1 MDFLKTIN
9 EVKTP
14 KQQLK
19 GLYVGE
25 KGKPLKL
32 LFSGTEENCNNK
44 WEEIKSKHVGKVKK
58 IYGATSGQALDDVIS
73 EYQLNTQEIAE
84 LIIAEYSTGPGD
96 EPIHVNKIPVPDEIF
111 KEIDQAIEQYKS
123 EVAMNVEK
131 GLADKTFKPRT
142 IALLNSVKEYLKVLD
157 TSNFTE
163 LNLFVYTYQPDCV
176 HLIPPRTLNFI
187 NKGFDQKP
195 FMTEV

>member
-9 EVKTP
+9 EVKIS
-14 KQQLK
+14 KQPLK

-32 LFSGTEENCNNK
+32 LFSGTEECCNNK

-58 IYGATSGQALDDVIS
+58 IYGATTGQVLDDVIS
-73 EYQLNTQEIAE
+73 EYELNTQEVAE
-84 LIIAEYSTGPGD
+84 LIISEYSTGPGD
-96 EPIHVNKIPVPDEIF
+96 EPTHVNKIHVPDEIF
-111 KEIDQAIEQYKS
+111 KEIDQAIEQYRS
-123 EVAMNVEK
+123 EVELNTTK
-131 GLADKTFKPRT
+131 GVVDKTFKPRT
-142 IALLNSVKEYLKVLD
+142 IALLNSIKEYLKILD

-176 HLIPPRTLNFI
+176 HLIPARTLNFI